1 MDAIDVTQ
9 LLLQGIENINSGEN
23 LSGMLSSFNQGVVY
37 SPRYDLIEDDTNIII
52 YMELPGV
59 NKENVEIDFFNNKLE
74 VICSRDKSYE
84 ITAKKSEIFYGNFQ
98 RKISLPIVVSNR
110 ESVKTTLKNGILT
123 ITINKTLEERN
134 RFRMNVG

>member
-1 MDAIDVTQ
+1 MDPIDVTQ
-9 LLLQGIENINSGEN
+9 LLLQGIENMNSGEN

-74 VICSRDKSYE
+74 VICSRNKSYE
-84 ITAKKSEIFYGNFQ
+84 ITPKKSEIFYGDFQ
-98 RKISLPIVVSNR
+98 RKISLPIVVCNR
-110 ESVKTTLKNGILT
+110 ESVKTSLKNGILT